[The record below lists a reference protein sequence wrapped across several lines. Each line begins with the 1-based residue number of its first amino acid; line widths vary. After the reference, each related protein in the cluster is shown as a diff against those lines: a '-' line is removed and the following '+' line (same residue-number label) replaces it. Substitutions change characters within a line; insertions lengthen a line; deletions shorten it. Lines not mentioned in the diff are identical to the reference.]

1 MTFISGIFFIFILAV
16 TVLYFLFPLKYRW
29 FILLLASLVF
39 YLSWGYETLP
49 VVLACV
55 LLVYA
60 AARRIDTIYSRQDE
74 QIKNTA
80 MDAQQKKQR
89 KLRAK
94 KRCRTILTVTA
105 LFLILILTICKVGD
119 VMLEGI
125 SRFTQGSM
133 PRWLKVVVPLGISY
147 YTFSMLSYLADVYWR
162 KEKAEHNFLK
172 FLLFVLFFPKILQ
185 GPISRHKTLAPQ
197 LNEGHVF
204 DYREFCFGLQLALWG
219 YFKKLVIADRLSI
232 FVNTVFSNCY
242 DESSSLIFV
251 IAAMFGSI
259 QLYCDFSGCM
269 DMARGI
275 CQMLGIDLE
284 KNFDHPFFARS
295 AAEFWRRWHITLG
308 TWFKDY
314 VYMPLVISPKLMK
327 LAQKTKKK
335 FGSRAAKN
343 VMAVIPLA
351 CVWVLTGLWHGTGP
365 NYIAWGIYWGILIIC
380 SNIFAPEIKKIT
392 DFLKIDTK
400 ARSWHV
406 FQMARTFLLFS
417 FGRLLTMPG
426 HLRTTWDILK
436 KTVQKFDVWILFDQS
451 LYNYGLNQ
459 KNFNLAMT
467 GIFVLWCVSMLQEK
481 GSVREMIARN
491 NVVIRWGI
499 YLIAFFSV
507 IIFGMWGAGYSST
520 GFTYMNY

>member
-1 MTFISGIFFIFILAV
+1 MTFLTGSFFVFILAV
-16 TVLYFLFPLKYRW
+16 SLLYYIVPLKCRW
-29 FILLLASLVF
+29 IILLLASILFYASWGWKTMPVVFMCALLVF
-39 YLSWGYETLP
+39 
-49 VVLACV
+49 LA
-55 LLVYA
+55 A
-60 AARRIDTIYSRQDE
+60 ERIEAIYTRQD
-74 QIKNTA
+74 
-80 MDAQQKKQR
+80 AQLKKQDMSPADKKER
-89 KLRAK
+89 KIRAK
-94 KRCRTILTVTA
+94 KRCRRIMTTTGFLLIVILVY
-105 LFLILILTICKVGD
+105 CKVGQNIWD
-119 VMLEGI
+119 GI
-125 SRFTQGSM
+125 GRLTGKELPGWAQII
-133 PRWLKVVVPLGISY
+133 VPLGISY
-147 YTFSMLSYLADVYWR
+147 YTFSLLGYLADVYWR

-185 GPISRHKTLAPQ
+185 GPISRHKNLAEQ
-197 LNEGHVF
+197 LNTGHVF
-204 DYREFCFGLQLALWG
+204 DYTQFCFGLQLALWG
-219 YFKKLVIADRLSI
+219 YFKKLVIADRLSV
-232 FVNTVFSNCY
+232 FVDTVFTNCY
-242 DESSSLIFV
+242 EEKSSLIFV

-392 DFLKIDTK
+392 DFLRIDTK
-400 ARSWHV
+400 ARSWHI
-406 FQMARTFLLFS
+406 FQMVRTFFLFS

-426 HLRTTWDILK
+426 HLRTTWDIMK
-436 KTVQKFDVWILFDQS
+436 QIVKKFDIWILFDGT
-451 LYNYGLNQ
+451 LYNYGLNE
-459 KNFNLAMT
+459 KNFRMAMA
-467 GIFVLWCVSMLQEK
+467 GIFTLWCVSMLQEK

-491 NVVIRWGI
+491 NAVVRWTVYYLAFFAVVIFGI
-499 YLIAFFSV
+499 
-507 IIFGMWGAGYSST
+507 WGAGYSNV